1 MSKSNVKEKEM
12 KNTPKQWNDTEV
24 KLLKKWGE
32 QAASYR
38 VLHNRSYRKYKYLT
52 ALFTIPVIIISTV
65 TGTAN
70 FSQGT
75 IIQIYPNFELY
86 LPLVIG
92 ALNLISGIIT
102 TIGQFLRVS
111 ELNEANRNA
120 SISYGKFARNISTE
134 LSLPPNERSY
144 NGIDFIQIC
153 RNEMDRLIEQ
163 SPEIN
168 MKIINRFERN
178 PKFKH
183 IVKPELI
190 NISTIK
196 VYEPT
201 KEEKAKEF
209 VADAAT
215 RFRKVFVNNKV
226 KELGPNKLTSSK
238 INELNLKNN
247 VALELQEIKN
257 KKIKKQK
264 RRFSNNNLQNSSSS
278 DDHVIDIENARELFE
293 TSNFDGLD
301 DVKPQLAPSKSFMFE
316 NKKAYKSRINVS
328 KKPQTPI
335 QRSRSKVTLK
345 EHINNTTINSNRK
358 INEMK
363 AKFDNV
369 NNEIIDNASIPD
381 NIRNHTTDDCNLCN
395 NTRCY
400 NQNNVDNVNHS
411 GENNDENNDD
421 ENNDENDD
429 ENNDDDND
437 DNNDNDVNNDEE
449 NNNGEN
455 DEDNDDVENLD
466 KITHDTIEE

>member
-1 MSKSNVKEKEM
+1 MNNNNNNNKHKGM
-12 KNTPKQWNDTEV
+12 KDTPKIWNETEV
-24 KLLKKWGE
+24 TILKKWGE

-38 VLHNRSYRKYKYLT
+38 VLHNRSYRKYKNLT
-52 ALFTIPVIIISTV
+52 ALFTIPVIIISTL

-75 IIQIYPNFELY
+75 IIQIYPSFELY
-86 LPLVIG
+86 LPLIIG
-92 ALNLISGIIT
+92 TLNLISGIIT

-111 ELNEANRNA
+111 ELNEAHRNS
-120 SISYGKFARNISTE
+120 SISYGKFSRNISTE
-134 LSLPPNERSY
+134 LSLPPSERTY
-144 NGIDFIQIC
+144 CGIDFIQIC

-190 NISTIK
+190 NISTIR

-209 VADAAT
+209 VADAAS

-257 KKIKKQK
+257 NKIKKQK
-264 RRFSNNNLQNSSSS
+264 RRLSNNNLQNSSSS

-328 KKPQTPI
+328 KKPQNPI
-335 QRSRSKVTLK
+335 QRSRSKLTLK
-345 EHINNTTINSNRK
+345 EHIDNTTINSSRK

-411 GENNDENNDD
+411 EENNNDVNYDNNDENNDV
-421 ENNDENDD
+421 ND
-429 ENNDDDND
+429 
-437 DNNDNDVNNDEE
+437 DEE
-449 NNNGEN
+449 NNNGGN
-455 DEDNDDVENLD
+455 DEDNDDVGNLD
-466 KITHDTIEE
+466 ETRHDTIEE

>member
-1 MSKSNVKEKEM
+1 MNNNNNKHKGM
-12 KNTPKQWNDTEV
+12 KDTPKIWNETEV
-24 KLLKKWGE
+24 TILKKWGE

-38 VLHNRSYRKYKYLT
+38 VLHNRSYRKYKNLT
-52 ALFTIPVIIISTV
+52 ALFTIPVIIISTL

-75 IIQIYPNFELY
+75 IIQIYPSFELY
-86 LPLVIG
+86 LPLIIG
-92 ALNLISGIIT
+92 TLNLISGIIT

-111 ELNEANRNA
+111 ELNEAHRNS
-120 SISYGKFARNISTE
+120 SISYGKFSRNISTE
-134 LSLPPNERSY
+134 LSLPPSERTY
-144 NGIDFIQIC
+144 CGIDFIQIC

-190 NISTIK
+190 NISTIR

-209 VADAAT
+209 VADAAS

-238 INELNLKNN
+238 INELNIKNN

-257 KKIKKQK
+257 NKIKKQK
-264 RRFSNNNLQNSSSS
+264 RRLSNNNLQKSSSS

-301 DVKPQLAPSKSFMFE
+301 DVKPQLVPSKSFMFE
-316 NKKAYKSRINVS
+316 NKKGYKSRINIS
-328 KKPQTPI
+328 KKPQIPI

-358 INEMK
+358 INKMK

-400 NQNNVDNVNHS
+400 NQNNDDDM
-411 GENNDENNDD
+411 NDEDEDNNDD
-421 ENNDENDD
+421 VNDDVNNDK
-429 ENNDDDND
+429 ENNDDDNND
-437 DNNDNDVNNDEE
+437 DNNDDDVNN
-449 NNNGEN
+449 NREN
-455 DEDNDDVENLD
+455 DYDNDDGENLD
-466 KITHDTIEE
+466 KTTHDTIEE